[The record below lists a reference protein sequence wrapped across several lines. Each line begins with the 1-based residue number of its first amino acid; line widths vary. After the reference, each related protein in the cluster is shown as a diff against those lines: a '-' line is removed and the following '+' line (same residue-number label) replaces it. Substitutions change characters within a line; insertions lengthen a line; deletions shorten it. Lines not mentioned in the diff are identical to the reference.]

1 MGTRDAVSDTIFYA
15 QALQSWAIV
24 EVILDYKHHHIGD
37 KRALA
42 DLRQLRGMVER
53 TNTPEINTHY
63 FDNHATQL
71 MVEHA
76 PDLVQPY
83 LEAVA

>member
-1 MGTRDAVSDTIFYA
+1 MNTTDAVSANIVYA
-15 QALQSWAIV
+15 QTLQGWAMA
-24 EVILDYKHHHIGD
+24 EVVMAYKHSHIGD

-42 DLRQLRGMVER
+42 DLTQLRRMADR
-53 TNTPEINTHY
+53 ANTQEINTHH

-71 MVEHA
+71 MAEHA